1 MIYKF
6 NVMICVRSEGRNLD
20 MQSIV
25 EFGSKINT
33 RLVGV
38 FLKKQVLYTL
48 ILRQVVMWKG
58 LIN

>member
-1 MIYKF
+1 
-6 NVMICVRSEGRNLD
+6 MICVKSEGKNLD

-38 FLKKQVLYTL
+38 FLHKQVLYTL